1 MSPRT
6 GAYDADAA
14 LPFGPF
20 GGLIETIK
28 RMRASKMKIK
38 NRTKNTIKIRMTIK
52 MKMTDR
58 SD

>member
-28 RMRASKMKIK
+28 RMRG
-38 NRTKNTIKIRMTIK
+38 TKNTIKIRMTIK